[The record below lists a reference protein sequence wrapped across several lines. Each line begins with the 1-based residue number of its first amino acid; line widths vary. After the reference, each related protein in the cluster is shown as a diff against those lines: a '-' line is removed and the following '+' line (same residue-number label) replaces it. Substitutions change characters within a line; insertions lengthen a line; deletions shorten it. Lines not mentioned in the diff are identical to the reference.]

1 LPLFAL
7 FQSDR
12 ASKDDDSE
20 DVDDIDD
27 DDERKA
33 VSLKLNSIANF
44 ANFPA
49 A

>member
-1 LPLFAL
+1 VGVNHRKLKQEPL
-7 FQSDR
+7 
-12 ASKDDDSE
+12 SKDEDSE
-20 DVDDIDD
+20 DADDIDD

-33 VSLKLNSIANF
+33 VSLKLNSF